1 MKNKGCVFFWGGG
14 GGGGGGEGDGKKW
27 RLDYFSPEEVGQ
39 QFAKDH
45 EANYQVA
52 QL

>member
-1 MKNKGCVFFWGGG
+1 MKNKGCVFFLEEGG
-14 GGGGGGEGDGKKW
+14 GDGKKW

-52 QL
+52 

>member
-1 MKNKGCVFFWGGG
+1 MKNKGCVFFLEGGG
-14 GGGGGGEGDGKKW
+14 GGGAGKEGG
-27 RLDYFSPEEVGQ
+27 LDYFSPEEVGQ

>member
-1 MKNKGCVFFWGGG
+1 MKNKGCVFFLEGG
-14 GGGGGGEGDGKKW
+14 GDGKKW
-27 RLDYFSPEEVGQ
+27 RLDYFSPEEVRQ

>member
-1 MKNKGCVFFWGGG
+1 MKNKGCVFFLE
-14 GGGGGGEGDGKKW
+14 GGGGEGDGNKW

>member
-1 MKNKGCVFFWGGG
+1 MKNKGCVFFLEGGG
-14 GGGGGGEGDGKKW
+14 GGEEGDGKKW